1 MSHFV
6 VGLSGGIGSGKTTVS
21 DLFAELGVDV
31 IDADL
36 IARQVVEPGTPA
48 LLAIV
53 EKLGSQV
60 LNQQGE
66 LNRAQL
72 RQLVFSDPT
81 LKEWLNQLLHP
92 LIRQQMHSQ
101 TRAAKSSYCILSVP
115 LLVENNLIHMV
126 DRVLIV
132 DVAEATQLARS
143 VLRDNS
149 NAEQISAIMNAQA
162 SRAQRLAVAD
172 DIIENEG
179 QASDL
184 AEKVKQL
191 HLQYLQIA
199 ASRSREIG

>member
-92 LIRQQMHSQ
+92 LIRQQMYSQ

-132 DVAEATQLARS
+132 DVAESTQLKRT